1 MVIALITFEN
11 QRGVIRRIANLIETR
26 ETDVQQIWQKIKQSY
41 IENIATH
48 HTHAY
53 DNMCVDEPDLLNT
66 FFIEAINGT
75 VINCDCDNYTEHI
88 TAHIAYSYFSL
99 HFNTT
104 LGFYKTYIV
113 NHNHDNNCM
122 SRAASTVLTSKSSNI
137 TSIIN
142 SITIDNNARNTT
154 PDYKTSDIVER
165 DISSL
170 RYLKQE
176 AEHLAR
182 LCNTIIEHITDT
194 TIH

>member
-1 MVIALITFEN
+1 MIIALLTFEN
-11 QRGVIRRIANLIETR
+11 QQGVIRRVANLIETR

-41 IENIATH
+41 IEHIATH

-53 DNMCVDEPDLLNT
+53 DNMCVDDPDLLNT

-75 VINCDCDNYTEHI
+75 VINCDYDNYTGNI
-88 TAHIAYSYFSL
+88 TAHVGYSYFSL
-99 HFNTT
+99 YFNTF

-113 NHNHDNNCM
+113 NRNHDNNCM
-122 SRAASTVLTSKSSNI
+122 SRAASTVLASKSSNI
-137 TSIIN
+137 TSIVN
-142 SITIDNNARNTT
+142 SITIDNTVRNTT

-182 LCNTIIEHITDT
+182 LCNTIIEHITDS